1 MLRALRLP
9 TLCLLVA
16 VGCAPMTER
25 HTSRLTRAAMSPSS
39 VVLEIY
45 SARFPFNDPKYN
57 AQLWEQVDE
66 QPFAADLRRNMVEY
80 GLRAGILQGQIPV
93 ELEELL
99 TGASEGQPPGANPN
113 QTQQSKTPSQ
123 SLEEVVVDFEQESP
137 VRRRTLQLRA
147 GKRGEILTSG
157 IYPSLPLLENQA
169 GQLRGKPYPHGQGLL
184 SVKSFPLPD
193 GRVRL
198 ELLPELHYGEP
209 KINYVGSQGIIRLE
223 TGRAKKVFEQLSL
236 SATLTSGEL
245 LLISSLPHRPGSLGH
260 YFFTEQTAG
269 ALEQKLLILRLAQTQ
284 HDDQFGPEVVSS
296 EDE

>member
-1 MLRALRLP
+1 MLRRTWLL
-9 TLCLLVA
+9 TICLLLTS
-16 VGCAPMTER
+16 GCAPMTER
-25 HTSRLTRAAMSPSS
+25 HTSRLARARMSPSS
-39 VVLEIY
+39 IVLEIY

-57 AQLWEQVDE
+57 AKLWEQVDE

-80 GLRAGILQGQIPV
+80 GLRAGILQGQIPA

-99 TGASEGQPPGANPN
+99 SGASDGQPPAAKDAPS
-113 QTQQSKTPSQ
+113 QPSKTPSQ

-137 VRRRTLQLRA
+137 VRKRVLQLRA

-157 IYPSLPLLENQA
+157 IYESLPLLENQA
-169 GQLRGKPYPHGQGLL
+169 GQLRGKPYPNGQGLL

-198 ELLPELHYGEP
+198 DLLPELHYGEP

-245 LLISSLPHRPGSLGH
+245 LLITSLPHRPGSLGH

-269 ALEQKLLILRLAQTQ
+269 ALEQKLLILRIAQTQ
-284 HDDQFGPEVVSS
+284 HDDLFGAEVVPI
-296 EDE
+296 EEE